1 MEETLLLPE
10 VLPGP
15 PAYPTLAESWGA
27 LGWCLLISTLVG
39 LAIYL
44 PLEATGHLT
53 RLHKLVLL
61 FSLSA
66 VGILLT
72 IWWLRRRAG
81 PRWLGLTLWGPAER
95 WQPYALLPVVV
106 VAQVLLLSTL
116 DFLHLPNW
124 NTAQFQELAAHPLL
138 AIGLGCV
145 LAPICEELLFR
156 GVLLRGL
163 LRNYRPAVAIA
174 QSALLFG
181 IIHFNPAQSV
191 GAFFIGLV
199 LGWCYYQTRSLG
211 LCICLHGLNNLLA
224 FSAMRISSLDNV
236 QTLVQYL
243 GTSWYVALL
252 AAAAAVL
259 GSISWWLRGVGPA
272 PTPRLAG
279 PSATFSRRV

>member
-1 MEETLLLPE
+1 M
-10 VLPGP
+10 
-15 PAYPTLAESWGA
+15 S
-27 LGWCLLISTLVG
+27 
-39 LAIYL
+39 
-44 PLEATGHLT
+44 
-53 RLHKLVLL
+53 
-61 FSLSA
+61 
-66 VGILLT
+66 

-81 PRWLGLTLWGPAER
+81 PPRWLAPTLWGPAER
-95 WQPYALLPVVV
+95 WQLYALLPVVV
-106 VAQVLLLSTL
+106 AQALLLSTL

-124 NTAQFQELAAHPLL
+124 NTAQFQQLAAHPLL

-163 LRNYRPAVAIA
+163 LRNYRPGVAIA

-236 QTLVQYL
+236 QTMVQYF
-243 GTSWYVALL
+243 GPGQYGALL
-252 AAAAAVL
+252 AAAATAL
-259 GSISWWLRGVGPA
+259 GSIGWWLGGGR
-272 PTPRLAG
+272 AG
-279 PSATFSRRV
+279 PYPSPSRFFLYGPSIATTLNVIL